1 MTGRM
6 KAPDNHDFPEK
17 CPKKSLNCARIAEN
31 TYRTDQRKSVLIS
44 ADQSTVRA
52 TIKDAMAE
60 LTGAREPLF
69 ENGNTSHWV
78 VRTKWMR
85 FPDDVYFR
93 IECSEGQTSVEIH
106 SSSRLGIGDLGVNP
120 KRILEIADYLDHAEY
135 GNTTCEDSS

>member
-52 TIKDAMAE
+52 TIKDVHEEHYEKIFGTQIEFKMAS
-60 LTGAREPLF
+60 
-69 ENGNTSHWV
+69 GNFDG
-78 VRTKWMR
+78 KIKM
-85 FPDDVYFR
+85 Y
-93 IECSEGQTSVEIH
+93 
-106 SSSRLGIGDLGVNP
+106 GV
-120 KRILEIADYLDHAEY
+120 
-135 GNTTCEDSS
+135 S